1 MEMSAP
7 VAAAFAG
14 FPPET
19 QTGLRALR
27 ALILSVAADTPEAG
41 RLSEELR
48 WGQPAYLTPETGAGT
63 TLRLGVAKSGGFA
76 LFVHCQ
82 TSLIDEFRE
91 LAGSDWP
98 VEGRRAILFDETGV
112 TDAIMDPALR
122 LLIRRALTYHLK
134 RRAAG

>member
-14 FPPET
+14 FPPEA

-63 TLRLGVAKSGGFA
+63 TLRLGVPKSGGFA

-91 LAGSDWP
+91 LVGRDWP
-98 VEGRRAILFDETGV
+98 VEGRRAILFEDP
-112 TDAIMDPALR
+112 DAIMDPALR

>member
-7 VAAAFAG
+7 VAAAFAA
-14 FPPET
+14 FPPGA
-19 QTGLRALR
+19 QPGLR

-48 WGQPAYLTPETGAGT
+48 WGQPAYLTPRTGAGT
-63 TLRLGVAKSGGFA
+63 TLRLGVPKSGGFA

-82 TSLIDEFRE
+82 TTLIEEFRA
-91 LAGSDWP
+91 LAGPDWS
-98 VEGRRAILFDETGV
+98 VEGRRAILFDGPA
-112 TDAIMDPALR
+112 AITDPALR

-134 RRAAG
+134 GGGRC